1 MKLSD
6 FAHEYIAFKRA
17 LGMRFDTEAEMLA
30 SFCRHVGDVALVEVT
45 VGQVRSY
52 LDGRLPVSSY
62 WERKHT
68 ALDGLFRFAL
78 QRDYVKFSPVPYRH
92 PQLPPPLIP
101 YIYSQEELKRLLDAT
116 PAACGPQ
123 VPMEAFVF
131 RVLIL
136 LLYAACLRLGEALR
150 LTINDVDLGQ
160 KILCVRETK
169 FYKTRM
175 VPIGG
180 DLSLAL
186 NRYVRQRNR
195 VHAHD
200 PESPFFCFRDD
211 RPLSQ
216 SAVRNRFRRLRV
228 LAHVVRDDGAHYQPR
243 IHDLRHSGTVHR
255 LVAWYRNGSDLQRF
269 LPQLATYLGHINLAA
284 TQRYLTMTPE
294 LLREASLRFE
304 RYAKEPRHE

>member
-6 FAHEYIAFKRA
+6 VAHEYVAIKRA
-17 LGMRFDTEAEMLA
+17 LGMRFDTEAETLA
-30 SFCRHVGDVALVEVT
+30 AFCRRVGDVALVEVT
-45 VGQVRSY
+45 ADEVRSY
-52 LDGRLPVSSY
+52 LDGRPPVSSY
-62 WERKHT
+62 WQRKHT
-68 ALDGLFRFAL
+68 VLNGLFRFAM
-78 QRDYVKFSPVPYRH
+78 QRDYIKVSPVPCRR
-92 PQLPPPLIP
+92 PQFPPPLIP

-131 RVLIL
+131 RTLIL

-150 LTINDVDLGQ
+150 LTMNDVDLDQ
-160 KILCVRETK
+160 EVLCVRETK

-175 VPIGG
+175 VPLGR
-180 DLSLAL
+180 DLSTAL
-186 NRYVRQRNR
+186 TRYVRQRNR
-195 VHAHD
+195 VHVHD

-216 SAVRNRFRRLRV
+216 PAVRYGFRRLRV
-228 LAHVVRDDGAHYQPR
+228 LACVSRHDGARYQPR

-255 LVAWYRNGSDLQRF
+255 LVAWYRSGSDLQRL
-269 LPQLATYLGHINLAA
+269 LPQLATYLGHIDLSA

-304 RYAKEPRHE
+304 RYAKEPRHD